1 MCLVDKMTDKEIYVI
16 KEVDDKLFVDKWDK
30 KHRPLM
36 KCGHT
41 ASATTEIPNSDG
53 TGTIKIYCCAS
64 CFGITEDGKIID
76 NQPDLTGRKAKCS
89 YCDKVRDSS
98 FDLPFFSY
106 QPDKEFDN
114 FYCGCMGW
122 D

>member
-1 MCLVDKMTDKEIYVI
+1 MTDEDIYII
-16 KEVDDKLFVDKWDK
+16 KETDGELFIERWDK
-30 KHRPLM
+30 QYKPLM
-36 KCGHT
+36 KCGHV
-41 ASATTEIPNSDG
+41 ANATTDIPDSDG
-53 TGTIKIYCCAS
+53 SGKLTIHCCAV
-64 CFGITEDGKIID
+64 CIGLTKDAKIVGE
-76 NQPDLTGRKAKCS
+76 QPDLTGRKAKCS